1 MPQRPI
7 PKIRQLEALIS
18 VITTGS
24 MTTAAAQLGISQPA
38 ISRLLADLA
47 KDFDFQLF
55 EKRNGQLRPSHE
67 TRILEPDIRRVLE
80 LMRRI
85 ADVSGDITRHKA
97 GHLRVACLP
106 GFATSHLPSVV
117 TQFLRNRESVSMTI
131 EPDRP
136 ERILEWIIN
145 EQYDLG
151 ITDGFHG
158 HPAVDQTEINLRTVC
173 CFPTGHVF
181 EGMDSISPKELDNL
195 PLIHTRKNSAFY
207 RDLATS
213 FQTVNARI
221 NTKIEVRQFTAACE
235 LICQGLGV
243 SVVSELDA
251 AQYVSRGLSYRPFAP
266 AIPHKISLV
275 RPVHKAPSLI
285 ALEFSDYFETS
296 LEPYIMQAAELTD
309 R

>member
-1 MPQRPI
+1 MPQKPI
-7 PKIRQLEALIS
+7 PKVRQLEALVS
-18 VITTGS
+18 VITNGS
-24 MTTAAAQLGISQPA
+24 MTAAASQLGISQPA
-38 ISRLLADLA
+38 ISRLLADLG
-47 KDFDFQLF
+47 KDFNFELF

-80 LMRRI
+80 LLRRI

-117 TQFLRNRESVSMTI
+117 TQFLRERDGVSMTI

-151 ITDGFHG
+151 ITDGFYG
-158 HPAVDQTEINLRTVC
+158 HPAVEQIEISLRTVC
-173 CFPTGHVF
+173 CFPAGHNL
-181 EGMDSISPKELDNL
+181 EKLTTISPTDLDNI
-195 PLIHTRKNSAFY
+195 PLIHTRKNSVFY

-213 FQTVNARI
+213 FQSANARI

-251 AQYVSRGLSYRPFAP
+251 AQYVSRGLRYRPFVP
-266 AIPHKISLV
+266 KLPHKISLV
-275 RPVHKAPSLI
+275 RPINKAPSLI
-285 ALEFSDYFETS
+285 SLEFSDYFESS
-296 LEPYIMQAAELTD
+296 LQPYID